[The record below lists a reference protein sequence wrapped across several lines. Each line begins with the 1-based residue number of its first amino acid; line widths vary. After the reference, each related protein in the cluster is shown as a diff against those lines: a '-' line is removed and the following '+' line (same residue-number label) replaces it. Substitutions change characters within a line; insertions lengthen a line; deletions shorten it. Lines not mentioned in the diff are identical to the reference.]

1 MISRR
6 LDTEGD
12 LVTSGDQFVRDTD
25 CVAQCIQT
33 RLKLFMGECFRN
45 IYDGMPW
52 FKNPDGTPGILTKGY
67 TLQQAEALIRRQIGN
82 TEGVSK
88 LLAFSINYDTAN
100 RSLSVYAQALTTFGT
115 TVEVTWAE

>member
-45 IYDGMPW
+45 IYDGMP
-52 FKNPDGTPGILTKGY
+52 
-67 TLQQAEALIRRQIGN
+67 
-82 TEGVSK
+82 
-88 LLAFSINYDTAN
+88 
-100 RSLSVYAQALTTFGT
+100 
-115 TVEVTWAE
+115 